1 MDEVVMH
8 RHALLLALAEKLC
21 PSLNGTSSYRL
32 AEMVDLGS
40 LEDPGLAGDD
50 APWLERGLSS
60 VSSQRLD
67 YWHSELVRLGS
78 LGVSL
83 VDPRDPGYPANLR
96 MVPDR
101 PPFLFV
107 RGAIGEDDARAVAV
121 VGARSAGPEGLATAH
136 RLAQELASR
145 CITVI
150 SGLAEGVDTAAHTG
164 ALSAGGRTIA
174 VFGTGINTVYP
185 AKNTALAD
193 NVTNHGA
200 CVSQFWPD
208 QKGAR
213 WSFPARNIVTSG
225 LSLGTVVVEA
235 SETSG
240 AHLQALAAL
249 KHGKRLFLLEHL
261 VSAQRWAREMVGQP
275 GVYPVSS
282 VEEVIVGLE
291 TELTT
296 DASVLV

>member
-1 MDEVVMH
+1 MDEVVTH
-8 RHALLLALAEKLC
+8 RHALLLAMAEQLC
-21 PSLNGTSSYRL
+21 PSLNGPSSYRL
-32 AEMVDLGS
+32 AEMVDLGA
-40 LEDPGLAGDD
+40 LDDPSLAGED
-50 APWLERGLSS
+50 AAWVEQGLRS

-67 YWHSELVRLGS
+67 YWRSELVRLEG

-83 VDPRDPGYPANLR
+83 VDPRDPSYPANLR

-101 PPFLFV
+101 PPFLFM
-107 RGAIGEDDARAVAV
+107 RGAIDEDDARAVAV
-121 VGARSAGPEGLATAH
+121 VGARSAGQEGLATAH

-145 CITVI
+145 CVTVV
-150 SGLAEGVDTAAHTG
+150 SGLAEGVDTAAHVG

-174 VFGTGINTVYP
+174 VFGTGIRTVYP
-185 AKNTALAD
+185 AKNRALAGS
-193 NVTNHGA
+193 VAEHGA

-235 SETSG
+235 SESSG

-275 GVYPVSS
+275 GVYPVAS
-282 VEEVIVGLE
+282 VEEVIDGLE